1 MFFLSQHGNF
11 TEPKWI
17 IDSQLIPAEVAARSP
32 LEHELPAEAE
42 AESAPPLAE
51 ASDVRQNLD
60 PCEPL
65 LVDDSLGDV
74 GGDYTNQV
82 IGEYHQSMFLFFFS
96 ESV

>member
-1 MFFLSQHGNF
+1 M
-11 TEPKWI
+11 
-17 IDSQLIPAEVAARSP
+17 AARSP

-82 IGEYHQSMFLFFFS
+82 IGEYHQSMFLFFFPRERLS
-96 ESV
+96 AGFFQ